1 MKLRAKILEKYLKQ
15 ILEGKKKVEYRQV
28 ESIILVDEQQ
38 KEYEFEV
45 KDIQDSRRS
54 ATYPFGILWY
64 VKRGYPELQW
74 DDNLP
79 TIAIRLG
86 RRIK

>member
-1 MKLRAKILEKYLKQ
+1 MKLRAKILNKYLKQ

-28 ESIILVDEQQ
+28 ESIILVDEQR

-45 KDIQDSRRS
+45 ENIRDAWYTIDMLKFR
-54 ATYPFGILWY
+54 YPD
-64 VKRGYPELQW
+64 VPW

-79 TIAIRLG
+79 TIAIELG
-86 RRIK
+86 RRIE